1 MNVSALRMHSVGS
14 LHVSSS
20 WLRWSVAQPTAAS
33 CEMSW
38 MRRELWLTGSAVVTP
53 VCGSPVLLTCVSRCL
68 TCSPDSHCSISLMSS
83 GLSCR
88 LLRLLSNSDF
98 APSGVQDRQVLE
110 RLWVLFLSALEHFLY
125 DMRKACDLIGQFPLT
140 EHSNRRSL
148 VNTGQLTLVL
158 M

>member
-1 MNVSALRMHSVGS
+1 MHSIGS

-20 WLRWSVAQPTAAS
+20 WLRRSVAQPTAAS

-38 MRRELWLTGSAVVTP
+38 TRRELWLTGSAVVTP
-53 VCGSPVLLTCVSRCL
+53 VCGSPGLLTSVFLAVSRVHL
-68 TCSPDSHCSISLMSS
+68 TLSLLHLPYVSS

-88 LLRLLSNSDF
+88 LLRLLSDSDS

-125 DMRKACDLIGQFPLT
+125 DLRKACDLIGQFPLT
-140 EHSNRRSL
+140 ERSNRRSL

-158 M
+158 L